1 MNSIPELE
9 MLCEEAMSGQPQE
22 KPELVIVRGAPGS
35 GKSTFAKN
43 QFPNHKV
50 FATDD
55 FFMVDGVYKYDKT
68 KIGEN
73 HQKCF
78 DAVARGLASGQ
89 NAVVAN
95 TFTMHWEMQKYF
107 DLCRQNG
114 YKLRVYHMKNGFEN
128 EHGVPNDIVDRMR
141 SQYQPLDSEVVVSG
155 NPKEGMMDGI
165 ESGEVSSD
173 TKLLPKP
180 EWKPRPGGGH
190 RPFMIRNRRG

>member
-9 MLCEEAMSGQPQE
+9 MLCEEVMSGQPQAR
-22 KPELVIVRGAPGS
+22 PELVIVRGAPGS

-78 DAVARGLASGQ
+78 DAVARC
-89 NAVVAN
+89 
-95 TFTMHWEMQKYF
+95 F
-107 DLCRQNG
+107 
-114 YKLRVYHMKNGFEN
+114 
-128 EHGVPNDIVDRMR
+128 GVR
-141 SQYQPLDSEVVVSG
+141 
-155 NPKEGMMDGI
+155 
-165 ESGEVSSD
+165 
-173 TKLLPKP
+173 P
-180 EWKPRPGGGH
+180 E
-190 RPFMIRNRRG
+190 RRGGQYIYDAVGNAEVF

>member
-1 MNSIPELE
+1 M
-9 MLCEEAMSGQPQE
+9 
-22 KPELVIVRGAPGS
+22 
-35 GKSTFAKN
+35 
-43 QFPNHKV
+43 
-50 FATDD
+50 
-55 FFMVDGVYKYDKT
+55 
-68 KIGEN
+68 
-73 HQKCF
+73 
-78 DAVARGLASGQ
+78 
-89 NAVVAN
+89 VAN
-95 TFTMHWEMQKYF
+95 TFTMQWEMQKYF

-180 EWKPRPGGGH
+180 EWKPRPGGGGH
-190 RPFMIRNRRG
+190 RQFMIRNRRG